1 MTTRKKSKND
11 FVMAMNICKMV
22 AKKKKQWKR
31 VFLNHDNYL
40 FS

>member
-22 AKKKKQWKR
+22 ARKKNNGKE
-31 VFLNHDNYL
+31 F
-40 FS
+40 F